1 MFPTQGWNPGILLC
15 RRILYC
21 LSHLGSLLRILNNDV
36 PESSTA
42 WHGNQSRCMGLGRA
56 PWRRVGGQEGCAGI
70 QRDARGFPSSRL
82 VAVETRGNSTQECG
96 EPGPTRSHSKRPL
109 NPIRLPPSALQIS
122 GSLLCVQSPPPLHPP
137 WDLGRC
143 VSLSQ
148 PS

>member
-1 MFPTQGWNPGILLC
+1 MFPTQGWNPGLLLC

-56 PWRRVGGQEGCAGI
+56 PWRRVGGQEGCEGI

-96 EPGPTRSHSKRPL
+96 EPGPTRSHSKQPL